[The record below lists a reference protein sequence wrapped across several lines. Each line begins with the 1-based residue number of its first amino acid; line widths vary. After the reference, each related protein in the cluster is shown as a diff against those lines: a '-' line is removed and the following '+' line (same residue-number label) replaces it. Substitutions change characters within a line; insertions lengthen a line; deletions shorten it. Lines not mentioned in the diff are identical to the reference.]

1 MSNSLTLAKKLFI
14 IKEMENFLWQFLAL
28 TLLLLLSAFF
38 SGSETALTSL
48 GKLKTKSLI
57 EKKRKTLS
65 VWLSDPDS
73 LLATILVGN
82 NIANISASVLLTFIL
97 LHLFGETTA
106 GKIGAVSTGVMTF
119 LILIFGEIAPKIY
132 ARANAERVAL
142 RVIKLLNFFSY
153 ILSPLV
159 KFFLFVASQLV
170 RLCGGRRGKFEP
182 FMTEDEIRGL
192 INLGEEEGVLEEEK
206 KEMLE
211 GVFGFGETKVRE
223 VMIPRPDIVAIEI
236 KADLEDVFKLA
247 VSAGHSR
254 ILVFKE
260 KIDNV
265 VGILY
270 VKDLLSL
277 WPKGER
283 KPLSELIRTPYFVPE
298 AKKVDELL
306 REFKS
311 KRIHIAVVVD
321 EYGGTAG
328 LITIEDLIEE
338 IIGEIEDEYDRTK
351 KEEIIILD
359 SELAIVSGRA
369 DIGETN
375 ERFDINLPEKEGVET
390 VAGAITDYLGYVPRK
405 GEDVFYENLK
415 ISIIEAD
422 PRQVIKV
429 KITKT
434 DSNTG

>member
-1 MSNSLTLAKKLFI
+1 MV
-14 IKEMENFLWQFLAL
+14 WQFFALAL
-28 TLLLLLSAFF
+28 LLALSAFF

-65 VWLSDPDS
+65 AWLSDPDS
-73 LLATILVGN
+73 LLTTILVGN
-82 NIANISASVLLTFIL
+82 NIANISAAVLLTFIL
-97 LHLFGETTA
+97 MRLFGETTP
-106 GKIGAVSTGVMTF
+106 GKIGAISTGVMTF
-119 LILIFGEIAPKIY
+119 LILIFGEIAPKTY
-132 ARANAERVAL
+132 ARDNAEKVAL
-142 RVIKLLNFFSY
+142 KAIKLLNFFSY

-159 KFFLFVASQLV
+159 KFFLFAAGQLI
-170 RLCGGRRGKFEP
+170 RICGGRRGKFEP

-192 INLGEEEGVLEEEK
+192 ISLGEEEGVLEEEK

-211 GVFGFGETKVRE
+211 GIFEFGETKVRE

-236 KADLEDVFKLA
+236 GINLEDVFKLA
-247 VSAGHSR
+247 ISAGHSR

-277 WPKGER
+277 WPKGET
-283 KPLSELIRTPYFVPE
+283 KPLSELMRTPYFVPE

-328 LITIEDLIEE
+328 LVTIEDLIEE
-338 IIGEIEDEYDRTK
+338 IVGEIEDEYDHAK
-351 KEEIIILD
+351 KEEIIILAD
-359 SELAIVSGRA
+359 ELAIVNGRA
-369 DIGETN
+369 DIGEIN
-375 ERFDINLPEKEGVET
+375 ERFDISLPEKEGVET
-390 VAGAITDYLGYVPRK
+390 VAGAITDYLGYVPQK
-405 GEDVFYENLK
+405 GEDIFYKNLK

-429 KITKT
+429 RITKIDT
-434 DSNTG
+434 SGKVES

>member
-1 MSNSLTLAKKLFI
+1 
-14 IKEMENFLWQFLAL
+14 MEKYLIVWQFLAL
-28 TLLLLLSAFF
+28 VFLLVLSAFF

-65 VWLSDPDS
+65 AWLSDPDS
-73 LLATILVGN
+73 LLTTILVGN
-82 NIANISASVLLTFIL
+82 NIVNISAAVLLTFIL
-97 LHLFGETTA
+97 MRLFGETTA
-106 GKIGAVSTGVMTF
+106 GKIGAISTGVMTF
-119 LILIFGEIAPKIY
+119 LILIFGEIAPKTY
-132 ARANAERVAL
+132 ARNNAERVAL
-142 RVIKLLNFFSY
+142 RAIKLLNFFSY

-159 KFFLFVASQLV
+159 KFFLFVAEQLI
-170 RLCGGRRGKFEP
+170 RFCGGRKRKFEP

-192 INLGEEEGVLEEEK
+192 ISLGEEEGVLEEEK

-211 GVFGFGETKVRE
+211 GIFEFGETKVRE

-236 KADLEDVFKLA
+236 GANLEDVFKLA
-247 VSAGHSR
+247 ISAGHSR

-277 WPKGER
+277 WPKGET
-283 KPLSELIRTPYFVPE
+283 KPLSELMRTPYFVPE

-328 LITIEDLIEE
+328 LVTIEDLIEE
-338 IIGEIEDEYDRTK
+338 IVGEIEDEYDHAK
-351 KEEIIILD
+351 KEEIIILAD
-359 SELAIVSGRA
+359 ELAMVNGRA
-369 DIGETN
+369 DIGEIN
-375 ERFDINLPEKEGVET
+375 ERFDISLPEKEGVET
-390 VAGAITDYLGYVPRK
+390 VAGAITDYLGYVPQK
-405 GEDVFYENLK
+405 GEDIFYENLK

-429 KITKT
+429 RITKI
-434 DSNTG
+434 DTGKKG